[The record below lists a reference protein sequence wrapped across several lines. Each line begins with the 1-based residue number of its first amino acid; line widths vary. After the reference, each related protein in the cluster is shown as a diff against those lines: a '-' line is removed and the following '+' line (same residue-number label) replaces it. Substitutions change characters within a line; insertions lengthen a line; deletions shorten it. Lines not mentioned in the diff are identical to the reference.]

1 MMMRKNHPKH
11 SGVVRI
17 IGGQWKGRKLTVA
30 NVPHLRPTADRVR
43 ETLFNW
49 LQWEIPQARC
59 LDLFAGSG
67 ALGFEALSRGAS
79 EVVMVEKHPQ
89 AIKQLQMIQQ
99 QLVGQL
105 SATQQLRIYHQ
116 DAYHYL
122 QSFQQ
127 LTSNDLMGFDLIF
140 LDPPFRHQHLEKL
153 LTMIQQQQLLRPQ
166 GFIYLE
172 YEQEHALDFQ
182 TWSWVVHKQT
192 QAGQAKACLLTQ
204 QD

>member
-1 MMMRKNHPKH
+1 MRKSHPKH

-67 ALGFEALSRGAS
+67 SLGFEALSRGAS

-89 AIKQLQMIQQ
+89 AVKQLQAIQQ
-99 QLVGQL
+99 QLAGQL
-105 SATQQLRIYHQ
+105 SATQHLHIFYQ

-122 QSFQQ
+122 QSDQPLHQ
-127 LTSNDLMGFDLIF
+127 GDLTGFDLIF

-153 LTMIQQQQLLRPQ
+153 LAMIQQQQLLRPH
-166 GFIYLE
+166 GLIYLE
-172 YEQEHALDFQ
+172 YEQEQALDFSS
-182 TWSWVVHKQT
+182 WSWVIHKQT
-192 QAGQAKACLLTQ
+192 HAGQVKACLLTQ
-204 QD
+204 QN